1 MSKVRSKDGYNRM
14 EEWWRTFVKE
24 CETSQSPPK
33 KSLNYNYPRNNHI
46 NININ
51 ISTINNNTTISHVE

>member
-1 MSKVRSKDGYNRM
+1 MVAHFRQRM
-14 EEWWRTFVKE
+14 RNLAE
-24 CETSQSPPK
+24 PPK
-33 KSLNYNYPRNNHI
+33 KNLNYNYPHHNHI